1 MLMKYY
7 LILGLFMFISS
18 IASAQNQFGILPVIN
33 TTIKLQ
39 NDWKINSKLE
49 GRQLLKQHPFPDD
62 KNERIFE
69 RLDLEVVANKALNAA
84 NDVGLGY
91 LIRREEGKYIQ
102 RFIQQYAYTQK
113 LYSSRLSH
121 RFRTDQTFEKDEAV
135 QFRLRYRASW
145 EKPLSGLQVDP
156 KEFYLKLNNE
166 YLGILQASKTN
177 MEIRGLAVVGY
188 TIDDDNRIET
198 GADYRMEDVFTQLRH
213 KLFLNI
219 GFYHNF

>member
-1 MLMKYY
+1 MKYY
-7 LILGLFMFISS
+7 LILVLLTGLTSF
-18 IASAQNQFGILPVIN
+18 ASAQNQFGILPVLN

-39 NDWKINSKLE
+39 NDWKINAKLE
-49 GRQLLKQHPFPDD
+49 GRQLLKQHPFPDN
-62 KNERIFE
+62 KNDRIFE
-69 RLDLEVVANKALNAA
+69 RADLEVVTNKALNSS

-91 LIRREEGKYIQ
+91 LIRRQGGAFLH

-113 LYSSRLSH
+113 LHGSRLSH

-145 EKPLSGLQVDP
+145 EKPLAGLQVDP

-166 YLGILQASKTN
+166 YFCILKESKGDL
-177 MEIRGLAVVGY
+177 EIRGLASLGY
-188 TIDDDNRIET
+188 TIGEDNRLET
-198 GADYRMEDVFTQLRH
+198 GADYRMEQVTTKLRH

-219 GFYHNF
+219 SYYHNF

>member
-1 MLMKYY
+1 MKYY
-7 LILGLFMFISS
+7 LILALLTFVSS
-18 IASAQNQFGILPVIN
+18 IVSAQNQFGILPVIN
-33 TTIKLQ
+33 TTIKLP

-49 GRQLLKQHPFPDD
+49 GRQLLKQHPFPVD
-62 KNERIFE
+62 KNDRVFE
-69 RLDLEVVANKALNAA
+69 RLDLEVVTNKALNSS

-91 LIRREEGKYIQ
+91 LIRRQEGKFLH

-121 RFRTDQTFEKDEAV
+121 RFRTDQSFQEDEAV

-145 EKPLSGLQVDP
+145 EKPLSGLQVDSE
-156 KEFYLKLNNE
+156 EFYLKLNNE
-166 YLGILQASKTN
+166 YFGILQASKTN

-188 TIDDDNRIET
+188 TIGENNRIET
-198 GADYRMEDVFTQLRH
+198 GADYRMEEIFTQLRH

>member
-1 MLMKYY
+1 MKRY
-7 LILGLFMFISS
+7 LILVLLSGMSL
-18 IASAQNQFGILPVIN
+18 IASAQNQFGIVPVIN
-33 TTIKLQ
+33 TTIKLE

-49 GRQLLKQHPFPDD
+49 GRQLLIQHPFPDD
-62 KNERIFE
+62 KRERNFE
-69 RLDLEVVANKALNAA
+69 RLDLEIVTNKALNPS

-91 LIRREEGKYIQ
+91 LIRREEGKFIH

-121 RFRTDQTFEKDEAV
+121 RFRTDQTLEKDEAL
-135 QFRLRYRASW
+135 QLRLRYRASW

-166 YLGILQASKTN
+166 YLGVLQDSKYN
-177 MEIRGLAVVGY
+177 LEIRGLASLGY
-188 TIDDDNRIET
+188 TIRDANRIEA
-198 GADYRMEDVFTQLRH
+198 GADYRMEQVFTQLEH

>member
-1 MLMKYY
+1 MKCY
-7 LILGLFMFISS
+7 LILALLTLISS
-18 IASAQNQFGILPVIN
+18 MASAQNQFGIIPVIN
-33 TTIKLQ
+33 TSIKLQ

-49 GRQLLKQHPFPDD
+49 GRQLLKQHPFPRDES
-62 KNERIFE
+62 ERIFE
-69 RLDLEVVANKALNAA
+69 RLDLEVLANKALNSS

-91 LIRREEGKYIQ
+91 LIRQEEGEFIH

-121 RFRTDQTFEKDEAV
+121 RFRTDQTFQKNEAV
-135 QFRLRYRASW
+135 EFRLRYRASW

-166 YLGILQASKTN
+166 YLGILQDAKEN
-177 MEIRGLAVVGY
+177 LEIRGLAAVGY
-188 TIDDDNRIET
+188 TIGEDNRIET
-198 GADYRMEDVFTQLRH
+198 GADYRMEEVFTQLQH
-213 KLFLNI
+213 KLFLSI

>member
-1 MLMKYY
+1 MKGY
-7 LILGLFMFISS
+7 LILFLLMGMSLV
-18 IASAQNQFGILPVIN
+18 ASAQNQFGILPVIN
-33 TTIKLQ
+33 TSFKLQ

-49 GRQLLKQHPFPDD
+49 GRQLLKQHPFPAD
-62 KNERIFE
+62 KNDRVFE
-69 RLDLEVVANKALNAA
+69 RLDLEVVANKALNSA

-91 LIRREEGKYIQ
+91 LIRREDGKFIH

-113 LYSSRLSH
+113 LYSSKLSH
-121 RFRTDQTFEKDEAV
+121 RFRTDETLEKDEAL
-135 QFRLRYRASW
+135 QLRLRYRASW

-156 KEFYLKLNNE
+156 EEFYLKLNNE
-166 YLGILQASKTN
+166 YLGILQDSKGN

-188 TIDDDNRIET
+188 TIGEANRIET
-198 GADYRMEDVFTQLRH
+198 GFDYRMEDVFTKLKH

>member
-1 MLMKYY
+1 M
-7 LILGLFMFISS
+7 
-18 IASAQNQFGILPVIN
+18 ASAQNQFGIIPVIN
-33 TTIKLQ
+33 TSIKLQ

-49 GRQLLKQHPFPDD
+49 GRQLLKQHPFPRDES
-62 KNERIFE
+62 ERIFE
-69 RLDLEVVANKALNAA
+69 RLDLEVLANKALNSS

-91 LIRREEGKYIQ
+91 LIRQEEGEFIH

-121 RFRTDQTFEKDEAV
+121 RFRTDQTFQKNEAV
-135 QFRLRYRASW
+135 EFRLRYRASW

-166 YLGILQASKTN
+166 YLGILQDAKEN
-177 MEIRGLAVVGY
+177 LEIRGLAAVGY
-188 TIDDDNRIET
+188 TIGEDNRIET
-198 GADYRMEDVFTQLRH
+198 GADYRMEEVFTQLQH
-213 KLFLNI
+213 KLFLSI